1 MSLPFS
7 LTFSRCCKNV
17 YHLPLKAGRGI
28 DFLPDTQLCAE
39 VLPVHRRRLATPPR
53 YRRTVRQGAP
63 TPSIGSHLYSSHAPQ
78 SLDLLLTKHIS
89 ENIATRLRT
98 SSTLSQIAQIVT
110 NLEYFDVACG
120 EIEQSLASLRT
131 AQRGGTIHLTCRGS
145 FTSTT
150 EKALERISNIIA
162 SKLQDSFELS
172 EYDWTP
178 STRMDTPSG
187 FLFEI
192 VFWLT
197 MNVDGL
203 VMKDVYKDKAYDMA
217 IKRVADCLMVSVAT
231 GFGLDIVTDRVD
243 LVGTAHWARRRQD

>member
-1 MSLPFS
+1 M
-7 LTFSRCCKNV
+7 
-17 YHLPLKAGRGI
+17 
-28 DFLPDTQLCAE
+28 
-39 VLPVHRRRLATPPR
+39 
-53 YRRTVRQGAP
+53 
-63 TPSIGSHLYSSHAPQ
+63 
-78 SLDLLLTKHIS
+78 
-89 ENIATRLRT
+89 
-98 SSTLSQIAQIVT
+98 
-110 NLEYFDVACG
+110 
-120 EIEQSLASLRT
+120 RT

-217 IKRVADCLMVSVAT
+217 IKRVADCLMVGVAT
-231 GFGLDIVTDRVD
+231 GFGFEIVTDWVV
-243 LVGTAHWARRRQD
+243 LIGAAHWTRRE

>member
-1 MSLPFS
+1 
-7 LTFSRCCKNV
+7 
-17 YHLPLKAGRGI
+17 
-28 DFLPDTQLCAE
+28 
-39 VLPVHRRRLATPPR
+39 
-53 YRRTVRQGAP
+53 
-63 TPSIGSHLYSSHAPQ
+63 
-78 SLDLLLTKHIS
+78 
-89 ENIATRLRT
+89 
-98 SSTLSQIAQIVT
+98 
-110 NLEYFDVACG
+110 VACG
-120 EIEQSLASLRT
+120 EVEQSLASLRT

-203 VMKDVYKDKAYDMA
+203 VMMDVYKDKAYDMA

-231 GFGLDIVTDRVD
+231 GFGFEIGTNWVD
-243 LVGTAHWARRRQD
+243 L

>member
-17 YHLPLKAGRGI
+17 SYSYLYTESSV
-28 DFLPDTQLCAE
+28 DFLPDTQLCTE
-39 VLPVHRRRLATPPR
+39 VLPVYRRRLATSPR
-53 YRRTVRQGAP
+53 YRRAARQGAP
-63 TPSIGSHLYSSHAPQ
+63 TLSFVSHLYSSHAAQ

-89 ENIATRLRT
+89 DNIATRLRT

-110 NLEYFDVACG
+110 NLEYFEVACG
-120 EIEQSLASLRT
+120 EIEKSLASLRT

-150 EKALERISNIIA
+150 EKALERISSIIA

-203 VMKDVYKDKAYDMA
+203 VMKDVYKDRAYDMA
-217 IKRVADCLMVSVAT
+217 IKRVADCLMVNVAT
-231 GFGLDIVTDRVD
+231 GFVFDNAIDPVD
-243 LVGTAHWARRRQD
+243 LVGTAHWTRRG

>member
-17 YHLPLKAGRGI
+17 SHLCLGAERGVNS
-28 DFLPDTQLCAE
+28 LPDTRLCTE
-39 VLPVHRRRLATPPR
+39 VLPVYRRRLATPSR
-53 YRRTVRQGAP
+53 YRRAFGQGTP
-63 TPSIGSHLYSSHAPQ
+63 TPSPVWHLNSNHAPQ

-89 ENIATRLRT
+89 DNIATRLGT

-110 NLEYFDVACG
+110 NLEYFEVACG

-131 AQRGGTIHLTCRGS
+131 AQRGGTIHLTCRES

-231 GFGLDIVTDRVD
+231 GLGIKAATD
-243 LVGTAHWARRRQD
+243 WCIW